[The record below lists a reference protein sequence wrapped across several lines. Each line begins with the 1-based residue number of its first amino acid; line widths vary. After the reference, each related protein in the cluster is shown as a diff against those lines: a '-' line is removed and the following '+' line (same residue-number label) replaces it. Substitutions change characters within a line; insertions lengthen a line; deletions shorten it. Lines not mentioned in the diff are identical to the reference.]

1 MLFTKLRDMKR
12 ATQQTFQFETFDDLV
27 LESLSSES
35 DDEKVKNKE

>member
-12 ATQQTFQFETFDDLV
+12 ATQQTIQFETFNDLV
-27 LESLSSES
+27 LESLSEES